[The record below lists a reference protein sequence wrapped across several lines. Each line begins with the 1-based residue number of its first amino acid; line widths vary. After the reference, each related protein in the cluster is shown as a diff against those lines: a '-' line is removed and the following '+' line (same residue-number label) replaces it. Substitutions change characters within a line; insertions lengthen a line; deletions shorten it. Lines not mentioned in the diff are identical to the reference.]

1 MKTKSGDFVLPG
13 DALGVTEE
21 FVPAEWTF
29 DDEGKIRSLVAG
41 TVSLDKKNK
50 RISIVPK
57 TNSPTI
63 LKNGIVVFGQISEV
77 RGQRALM
84 KIEGAK
90 DTNRSLV
97 TNFSGGIHISQADK
111 GYVAKLTD
119 EFHIGDLV
127 EARVTNII
135 GLDNVDLTTAEK
147 ELGVIKAMCTKCR
160 FYMKQISKNEV
171 LCPNCGKKE
180 RRKISSKYEG

>member
-13 DALGVTEE
+13 DSLGVTEE
-21 FVPAEWTF
+21 FVPADWTF

-57 TNSPTI
+57 TNFPSI

-90 DTNRSLV
+90 DTKRSLV

-111 GYVAKLTD
+111 GYVSKLTD
-119 EFHIGDLV
+119 EFRIGDLV
-127 EARVTNII
+127 EARVTKII

-147 ELGVIKAMCTKCR
+147 ELGVIRAMCTNCR
-160 FYMKQISKNEV
+160 SYMKQTTKNEV
-171 LCPNCGKKE
+171 LCPNCGRKE
-180 RRKISSKYEG
+180 RRKISSEYGG

>member
-1 MKTKSGDFVLPG
+1 MKTKTGDFVLPG

-21 FVPAEWTF
+21 YDPAEWTF

-41 TVSLDKKNK
+41 TVSLDDKNK

-57 TNSPTI
+57 AGSPAV
-63 LKNGIVVFGQISEV
+63 LKNGVLVFGQISEV

-84 KIEGAK
+84 KIEGIK
-90 DTNRSLV
+90 DNKRGLV

-127 EARVTNII
+127 DAKVTKII

-147 ELGVIKAMCTKCR
+147 ELGVIKAMCTTCR
-160 FYMKQISKNEV
+160 AYMKQISKNEV
-171 LCPNCGKKE
+171 LCPRCGRKE

>member
-41 TVSLDKKNK
+41 TVSLDQKSK
-50 RISIVPK
+50 RISIIPK
-57 TNSPTI
+57 TNSPI
-63 LKNGIVVFGQISEV
+63 VLKNGLVVFGQIAEV

-84 KIEGAK
+84 RIEGAK
-90 DTNRSLV
+90 DVKRSLV

-127 EARVTNII
+127 EAKVTKVI
-135 GLDNVDLTTAEK
+135 GLDNVDLTTAEN
-147 ELGVIKAMCTKCR
+147 ELGVIKAMCTNCR
-160 FYMKQISKNEV
+160 SYMKQTSKNEV
-171 LCPNCGKKE
+171 SCPNCGRKE
-180 RRKISSKYEG
+180 RRKISLKYEG